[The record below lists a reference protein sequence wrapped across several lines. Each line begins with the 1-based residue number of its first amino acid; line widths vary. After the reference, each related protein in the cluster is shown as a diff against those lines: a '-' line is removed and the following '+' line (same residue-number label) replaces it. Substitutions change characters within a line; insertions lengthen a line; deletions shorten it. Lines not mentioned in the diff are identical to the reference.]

1 MTQDLELLSKGVE
14 TVIGEDGVNLSG
26 GQKVRLNIA
35 RALYSQADIIIMDD
49 PLSALDLHVG
59 EQIMKHTILKE
70 VKQHN

>member
-59 EQIMKHTILKE
+59 E
-70 VKQHN
+70 